1 MPSPDCIWESLC
13 QWWLRD
19 DGTQYGWCLGTNT
32 NSPEPQYTLFI
43 YHSGGVLA
51 DERRLLHPSET
62 ICHPGCIDYR
72 HWFRD
77 ARVGRWSDNEHLD
90 LPLAGDDD
98 LPRDAL
104 PGLHQTQ

>member
-19 DGTQYGWCLGTNT
+19 DGNQYGWCFGSDT
-32 NSPEPQYTLFI
+32 NSPESQYTLFI

-51 DERRLLHPSET
+51 DERRLLHPSEA